1 MGGSEG
7 SEAEGEMTDVF
18 LTTCATPDDPIRWH
32 LFMAVKE
39 RWLME
44 PGINLYVVSNSH
56 EKCPPRSFDGWR
68 RRVAEDTAQS
78 PIYLCCDDDCMP
90 MGKDFVKR
98 GLLGMATHTF
108 GTFPVLGAMLY
119 GSDLRAAGYRIHGEE
134 IALGSTAGGVN
145 FIRKGVLRDIL
156 PTTKDAPLFDESS
169 QGNALRA
176 AGYQTGYMLDPMV
189 NHLGASI
196 STLWP
201 EPFTARTQIA

>member
-1 MGGSEG
+1 
-7 SEAEGEMTDVF
+7 MTDVF

-32 LFMAVKE
+32 LFQAVKE

-98 GLLGMATHTF
+98 GLAVMHKWD
-108 GTFPVLGAMLY
+108 FPVLGAILY
-119 GSDLRAAGYRIHGEE
+119 GSNLVSAGYDFHPSGKDFDLM
-134 IALGSTAGGVN
+134 LGSTARRSELHPQGRPGGYLTYN
-145 FIRKGVLRDIL
+145 EGR
-156 PTTKDAPLFDESS
+156 PPL
-169 QGNALRA
+169 
-176 AGYQTGYMLDPMV
+176 
-189 NHLGASI
+189 
-196 STLWP
+196 
-201 EPFTARTQIA
+201 